1 MTGGKSLRRS
11 WSAEDIERQL
21 KAADKPAGKSLAGVF
36 KKDDEA
42 TEK

>member
-1 MTGGKSLRRS
+1 MGGKSLRRS

-21 KAADKPAGKSLAGVF
+21 KARAEKPKGKSLGGVF
-36 KKDDEA
+36 KKDEKT